1 MLEGETFDPFAHGAV
16 RLDEAERDLAKRL
29 ADLTPQQFRVLT
41 MLCEG
46 KLNKQIA
53 SALQVS
59 ERTIKTLR
67 AQCMDKLGATSAA
80 ELGILVERMRRG
92 SEG

>member
-1 MLEGETFDPFAHGAV
+1 VLEQVVA
-16 RLDEAERDLAKRL
+16 
-29 ADLTPQQFRVLT
+29 
-41 MLCEG
+41 G

-67 AQCMDKLGATSAA
+67 AQVHGQAGRHLGLPN
-80 ELGILVERMRRG
+80 LGILVERLRRG